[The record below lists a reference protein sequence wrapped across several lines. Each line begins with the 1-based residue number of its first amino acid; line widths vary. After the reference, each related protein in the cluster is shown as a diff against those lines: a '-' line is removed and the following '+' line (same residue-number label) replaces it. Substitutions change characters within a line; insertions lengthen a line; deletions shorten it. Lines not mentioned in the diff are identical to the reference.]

1 VRFVETELKGVILI
15 SPDAY
20 EDTRG
25 MFFELYHAKTYHDA
39 GIRQP
44 FVQDNFSRS
53 VRGVLR
59 GLHYQLKQPQ
69 GKLVSVLEGSVFDV
83 VADIRTGS
91 PTFGKW
97 TAIDLSAENKLQV
110 YIPPGFA
117 HGFCATSESA
127 SVFYKCTQFYAPADE
142 RGIIWND
149 PTLAIRW
156 PIREPLLSAKDR
168 DYKTLDD
175 MKGELPEYS
184 RPP

>member
-1 VRFVETELKGVILI
+1 MRFLETELKGVILI

-20 EDTRG
+20 EDARG
-25 MFFELYHAKTYHDA
+25 VFFELYHAKTYQDA
-39 GIRQP
+39 GIRER

-83 VADIRTGS
+83 VADIRKGS

-97 TAIDLSAENKLQV
+97 TAIDLSAENKLQL

-117 HGFCATSESA
+117 HGFCATSGSA
-127 SVFYKCTQFYAPADE
+127 SVLYKCTQFYAPADE

-156 PIREPLLSAKDR
+156 PIRDPLLSTKDR

-175 MKGELPEYS
+175 MKDELPDYS
-184 RPP
+184 RLT